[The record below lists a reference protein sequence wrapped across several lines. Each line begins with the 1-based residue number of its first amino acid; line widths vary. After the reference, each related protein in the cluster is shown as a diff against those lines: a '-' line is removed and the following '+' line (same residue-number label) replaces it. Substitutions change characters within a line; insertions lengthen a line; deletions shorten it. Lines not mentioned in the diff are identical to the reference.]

1 MVDSAF
7 EASDC
12 FNRSALDIEIA
23 LGPGKK
29 VMHNQVLKNLI
40 VGITLPEF
48 EPVVTHVSC
57 YWTNVC
63 LHFSLTPELIG
74 DKVGALEAE
83 ARISAGFMEGFPSPK
98 AQNSHPSIFS
108 SFFTGTY
115 ENAMFVSLSVL
126 QSWGRRRK
134 WWQSTSVWWIRW
146 LTPGAAKCVGFN
158 WSKFCMPKHGYKC
171 KSSNLDYSRLL

>member
-1 MVDSAF
+1 MIVS
-7 EASDC
+7 

-63 LHFSLTPELIG
+63 LHFSLIG
-74 DKVGALEAE
+74 
-83 ARISAGFMEGFPSPK
+83 
-98 AQNSHPSIFS
+98 
-108 SFFTGTY
+108 
-115 ENAMFVSLSVL
+115 
-126 QSWGRRRK
+126 
-134 WWQSTSVWWIRW
+134 
-146 LTPGAAKCVGFN
+146 
-158 WSKFCMPKHGYKC
+158 
-171 KSSNLDYSRLL
+171 SRTDWR